1 VRRHGYL
8 FEKVCG
14 FEPLARAAM
23 QAALAKRRKPTVA
36 RFLRDLEA
44 EVLRLERELID
55 RSYRPRPYRTF
66 VISDPKQR
74 MICAADFRD
83 RVVHHAACAVLALI
97 IERTFIADSFACRN
111 GKGSHAAVLRAQ
123 RFLKRFPFFLKL
135 DVRKFFD
142 SVDHGVLKALLRKK
156 IKDPDFLWLLEV
168 FIDHPVPWTQ
178 PGKGLPIGNLTSQ
191 HFANFYLD
199 PLDHC
204 IKDQLGVKGY
214 VRYMDDLVIFGTD
227 KHRLWQILEHV
238 EQFLNHNLMLRIKP
252 GTVVLGPSAEGMG
265 FLGFRIFPGLVRL
278 PQKSWRRFRRKLL
291 AREADFLQ
299 GRIEEGALTRSV
311 CSLTGHVK
319 HAASRNLLANF
330 FDNRFTMEV

>member
-1 VRRHGYL
+1 MI
-8 FEKVCG
+8 
-14 FEPLARAAM
+14 RAAR
-23 QAALAKRRKPTVA
+23 QAARAKRRKPAVA
-36 RFLRDLEA
+36 RFLRDIEA

-55 RSYRPRPYRTF
+55 RSYRPRPYRSF
-66 VISDPKQR
+66 AVSDPKQR

-83 RVVHHAACAVLALI
+83 RVVHHAACDLLAPI

-111 GKGSHAAVLRAQ
+111 GKGSHAAVRRAQ

-142 SVDHGVLKALLRKK
+142 SVDHGVLKTFLRKK

-199 PLDHC
+199 PLDHT
-204 IKDQLGVKGY
+204 IKDRWGVKGY
-214 VRYMDDLVIFGTD
+214 VRYMDDLVVFGTD
-227 KHRLWQILEHV
+227 KPRLWQILAHV
-238 EQFLNHNLMLRIKP
+238 GHFLNHTLLLRIKP
-252 GTVVLGPSAEGMG
+252 GTVVLAPSAEGLG
-265 FLGFRIFPGLVRL
+265 FLGFRIFPGLIRL

-291 AREADFLQ
+291 AREADFRE
-299 GRIEEGALTRSV
+299 GRIDEGVLARSV

-330 FDNRFTMEV
+330 FDNRLPLEV